1 MFDPLTP
8 LYRLYAQ
15 PLLQQVKRG
24 PIPRHIGL
32 ILDGNRRY
40 ARELGLHDPMAGHR
54 IGGVKL
60 EEVLAHAFDQGAP
73 LL

>member
-1 MFDPLTP
+1 MFDPLSP
-8 LYRLYAQ
+8 LYRSYEQ
-15 PLLQQVKRG
+15 RLLQQAKKG

-40 ARELGLHDPMAGHR
+40 ARELGLHDPVAGHR
-54 IGGVKL
+54 IGADKL
-60 EEVLAHAFDQGAP
+60 EEVLAHAFDQGAS